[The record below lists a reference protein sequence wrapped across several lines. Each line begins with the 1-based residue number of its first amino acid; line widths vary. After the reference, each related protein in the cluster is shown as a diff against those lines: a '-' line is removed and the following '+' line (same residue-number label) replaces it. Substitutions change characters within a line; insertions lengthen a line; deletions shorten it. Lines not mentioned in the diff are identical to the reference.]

1 MKSGG
6 VPERSIGADC
16 KSANPSG
23 LAGSNPAT
31 AAIFATGTEALT
43 SAPVFN
49 HTQPRLHGPMQA
61 KLYRPVCVSQI
72 GARQWTNNR
81 KENKE
86 GL

>member
-1 MKSGG
+1 
-6 VPERSIGADC
+6 
-16 KSANPSG
+16 
-23 LAGSNPAT
+23 
-31 AAIFATGTEALT
+31 
-43 SAPVFN
+43 
-49 HTQPRLHGPMQA
+49 MQA